1 MNENYSE
8 IYTNFLEQIE
18 DKIIS
23 YIPKIEPSELYQPF
37 GYIMSAGGK
46 RIRPVLAMICAGAVG
61 GNPETALNAGIASEI
76 LHNFTLVHDDI
87 MDESP
92 MRRNRETIHKKWN
105 EPIAILTGDLMVGYA
120 FRLLPTKS
128 ESNYSDE
135 IIRTFSDGLI
145 EVCEGQAFDM
155 QFNERK
161 DVTIDEYLLM
171 ITKKTARLLETSAV
185 IGGYCGNANQEQ
197 IIILRNYANAIGLA
211 FQLQDDLLDLTA
223 EEAELGKK
231 IGQDIFEGKKTYML
245 LKALELVKDEK
256 DILLLNKFISENG
269 LDYSYVPA
277 IKELFNRIGVLE
289 DAQKKIDFY
298 FNKALKEIEQ
308 LPKNKY
314 SDMLIWMISKL
325 NKRKY

>member
-1 MNENYSE
+1 
-8 IYTNFLEQIE
+8 
-18 DKIIS
+18 
-23 YIPKIEPSELYQPF
+23 
-37 GYIMSAGGK
+37 MSAGGK